1 MQKYLYIKTPPSEK
15 HDHAT
20 IENFGRLIDTLR
32 KVLKGG
38 ENISFE
44 MFGHKGIVY
53 FFVTLDEKVVNKFQ
67 SLFYSIFP
75 FAEILVLKSDPLS
88 ITSDYEVTAHT
99 LKQKKTYIV
108 PIKTFNTLRMDSVP
122 DKVKETSAAIQFYKD
137 SLSPICSFLAELRG
151 DQKGWM
157 QLILTKKHEHFFYL
171 VQKKLAKIWHYLKRK
186 IRIRDARKEGLF
198 EKETE
203 YLKEKMKHD
212 HIGVNIQMG
221 VASKDGDAAELAETF
236 FKSIQAYYSNES
248 TNKLMIRRSCKGKTA
263 IKMSQDRSTQNR
275 MVFNVD
281 EFITLTH
288 LPNPTDIPHFSA
300 VISKKAE
307 PPADLPFGEGRKDIC
322 SFGMT
327 NYHNN
332 FRKFGIM
339 RKDRGRHSYVIG
351 KSGSGKSKMLELLIK
366 EDLEAGKGVCV
377 IDPHGDLV
385 ENVLTYI
392 PESRKKDVVVFNPL
406 DTERPVPFNPLAGV
420 EEKLKMQ
427 VTNAFVNIF
436 KKSFGAGWNDRL
448 EHVLRYSVLALLD
461 TTDATVFSIEKL
473 ISNREYRQKVIRTI
487 KSDSVRNFWTNEFPA
502 WTEKYSSEAIN
513 PLLNKMGQLAGNTMI
528 KNMISITDNTFDL
541 RELMDQEKILL
552 VKLPKG
558 ILGEENIQIMGAMFV
573 TKIYQAAMSRQDI
586 PEEERK
592 DFYLYIDEFQN
603 FTTDTFTEILSEARK
618 YRLVLNVAHQFLGQ
632 LSDNIKKS
640 VFGNIGSFIS
650 FRVGGEDSK
659 HFVQEYTPVFIERDL
674 INLGV
679 REFYCKISINGE
691 IRKAFSGQTLFLQK
705 PTKHFAAE
713 VVELSRQKYGVD
725 LEEEARNQAKQMIID
740 SGGMIEEEV
749 NVDPA
754 LYEMP
759 FPEPFAMA

>member
-1 MQKYLYIKTPPSEK
+1 MKYLYIKTPPPEK

-32 KVLKGG
+32 KMLKGG
-38 ENISFE
+38 ESVSFE
-44 MFGHKGIVY
+44 MMGYKGIVY
-53 FFVTLDEKVVNKFQ
+53 FFIALDDKVVTKFS

-75 FAEILVLKSDPLS
+75 FAEILELKKDPLALTKDFQV
-88 ITSDYEVTAHT
+88 TSYT
-99 LKQKKTYIV
+99 LKQKKTFIV

-151 DQKGWM
+151 GQKGWIQM
-157 QLILTKKHEHFFYL
+157 ILTKKHEHIFYL
-171 VQKKLAKIWHYLKRK
+171 IQKKLAKVWHMIKRK
-186 IRIRDARKEGLF
+186 VRIRDARKEGLF

-203 YLKEKMKHD
+203 FLNQKMKTD

-221 VASKDGDAAELAETF
+221 IASKEGNAAELAETF
-236 FKSIQAYYSNES
+236 FQSVQAYYSNES
-248 TNKLMIRRSCKGKTA
+248 TNKLMIDKKYKGKDAMRVTM
-263 IKMSQDRSTQNR
+263 KRSLQKR
-275 MVFNVD
+275 MTFNVE
-281 EFITLTH
+281 EFITLSH
-288 LPNPTDIPHFSA
+288 LPNPNDIPHFSA

-322 SFGMT
+322 FFGMT

-332 FRKFGIM
+332 YRKFGIM
-339 RKDRGRHSYVIG
+339 RKDRGRHAYVVG

-366 EDLEAGKGVCV
+366 EDLEAGEGVCV

-392 PESRKKDVVVFNPL
+392 PENRKEDVVLVNPL
-406 DTERPVPFNPLAGV
+406 DTERPVPFNPLSGV
-420 EEKLKMQ
+420 DEKLKMQ

-461 TTDATVFSIEKL
+461 SKDPTVFSIEKL
-473 ISNREYRQKVIRTI
+473 ISNREFRQKVIRSI

-513 PLLNKMGQLAGNTMI
+513 PLLNKMGQLAGNTMV
-528 KNMISITDNTFDL
+528 KNIIAIANNTFDL
-541 RELMDQEKILL
+541 RELMDQQKILL

-558 ILGEENIQIMGAMFV
+558 ILGEENIQILGSMFI

-586 PEEERK
+586 PEEQRK

-603 FTTDTFTEILSEARK
+603 FTTDTFGEILSEARK
-618 YRLVLNVAHQFLGQ
+618 YRLILNVAHQFLGQ
-632 LSDNIKKS
+632 LSEKIKKA

-650 FRVGGEDSK
+650 FRVGGEDAP
-659 HFVQEYTPVFIERDL
+659 HFVQEYTPVYIERDL

-679 REFYCKISINGE
+679 REFYCKVTINGE
-691 IRKAFSGQTLFLQK
+691 IRKAFSAQTLWLAK
-705 PTKHFAAE
+705 PEKHCGAE

-749 NVDPA
+749 NVDAA

-759 FPEPFAMA
+759 FPDPFPAA

>member
-38 ENISFE
+38 EKISFE
-44 MFGHKGIVY
+44 LCGLKGIVY
-53 FFVTLDEKVVNKFQ
+53 FFVVLDEKLVAKFQ

-75 FAEILVLKSDPLS
+75 FAEILEFKQDPLEIS
-88 ITSDYEVTAHT
+88 EDQEVTLYK
-99 LKQKKTYIV
+99 LKYRKSFVV
-108 PIKTFNTLRMDSVP
+108 PIKTFNILRMDSVP

-137 SLSPICSFLAELRG
+137 SLAPICSFLAELRAE
-151 DQKGWM
+151 QKGWI
-157 QLILTKKHEHFFYL
+157 QVILTKKHEHFFYL
-171 VQKKLAKIWHYLKRK
+171 VKKKIVKIWHYFKRK
-186 IRIRDARKEGLF
+186 FRFRDARKEGLF
-198 EKETE
+198 KQESEFIDQKVKT
-203 YLKEKMKHD
+203 D
-212 HIGVNIQMG
+212 HIGVNIQVGM
-221 VASKDGDAAELAETF
+221 ASKEKNAKELAETF
-236 FKSIQAYYSNES
+236 FHGVQAYYSNES
-248 TNKLMIRRSCKGKTA
+248 TNKLMRRKTYYGKDAIREAKARETKK
-263 IKMSQDRSTQNR
+263 R
-275 MVFNVD
+275 MNFNVE
-281 EFITLTH
+281 EFITLVH

-307 PPADLPFGEGRKDIC
+307 PPADLPFGEGKDIC
-322 SFGMT
+322 FFGMT

-332 FRKFGIM
+332 YRKFGIL
-339 RKDRGRHSYVIG
+339 RKDRIRHTYTIG
-351 KSGSGKSKMLELLIK
+351 KSGSGKSKLLELLIK
-366 EDLEAGKGVCV
+366 EDLEAGQGVCV

-385 ENVLTYI
+385 DNVLAYV
-392 PESRKKDVVVFNPL
+392 PESRKEDVVLFNPL
-406 DTERPVPFNPLAGV
+406 DTERPVPFNPLANV

-436 KKSFGAGWNDRL
+436 KKAFGASWNDRL

-461 TTDATVFSIEKL
+461 SPDATVFSIERL
-473 ISNREYRQKVIRTI
+473 ISNREFRQKIIRQI

-513 PLLNKMGQLAGNTMI
+513 PLLNKMGQLAGNMMI
-528 KNMISITDNTFDL
+528 KNVISIPNNTFDL
-541 RELMDQEKILL
+541 RKLMDEQKILL

-558 ILGEENIQIMGAMFV
+558 ILGEENIQLLGAMFI

-586 PEEERK
+586 AEEQRK

-603 FTTDTFTEILSEARK
+603 FTTDTFSEILSEARK
-618 YRLVLNVAHQFLGQ
+618 YRLILNVAHQFMGQ
-632 LSDNIKKS
+632 LSEKIKKA

-650 FRVGGEDSK
+650 FRIGGEDAP
-659 HFVQEYTPVFIERDL
+659 HFVKEYTPVFIERDL

-679 REFYCKISINGE
+679 QEFYSKVTIDGE
-691 IRKAFSGQTLFLQK
+691 IRKAFSGRTLWVKK
-705 PTKHFAAE
+705 PEKHWAQE
-713 VVELSRQKYGVD
+713 VTELSRQNFGVD
-725 LEEEARNQAKQMIID
+725 LEEQARNLAKQMIID

-749 NVDPA
+749 EIDQK

-759 FPEPFAMA
+759 FPEPFPLV